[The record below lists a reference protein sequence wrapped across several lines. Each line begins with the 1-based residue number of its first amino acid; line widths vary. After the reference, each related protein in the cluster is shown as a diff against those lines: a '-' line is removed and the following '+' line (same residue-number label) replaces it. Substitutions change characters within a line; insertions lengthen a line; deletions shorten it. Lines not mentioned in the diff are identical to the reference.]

1 MLSLIGLSVTAGFPA
16 GAVSR
21 AEFQSALRDAGMLGF
36 QRGTVLKE
44 EVRGGSFIDAVL
56 IGDAHLLLQRV
67 HDRLNGP
74 FTDFMK
80 DLYAVDAKG
89 RNVFHVAAAAEKNQD
104 LFADIMESL
113 IRVSGFHIEA
123 DKQEDKPIEAANM
136 IVSPLPN
143 LEKSYLIKNILA
155 ANKKEDVYGA
165 VLKEIEKFIKER
177 PAVTV
182 LSYLHSVISVER
194 FNSGNSGESAF
205 LQTFEQS
212 FLEFALSNDLYCDDG
227 CWEGV
232 SIHRPWLMRDAE
244 GFLPIDIAK
253 KNGNLPSFSHLY
265 KHNDRSFWQNVAV
278 PLAAGSA
285 WTIAVAAG
293 AVPGLDSPSQQVIA
307 GFFGGV
313 TVASALTVC
322 HASFAKAPV
331 RLAKIKKA
339 LAGRAGLSN
348 STKAGGGGFN
358 KAPGLS
364 KAK

>member
-16 GAVSR
+16 DAISR
-21 AEFQSALRDAGMLGF
+21 AEFQSALRDMGMLGF

-74 FTDFMK
+74 LTDFMK

-89 RNVFHVAAAAEKNQD
+89 RNVFHAAAAAEKNQD

-123 DKQEDKPIEAANM
+123 YKQEDKPIEAANM
-136 IVSPLPN
+136 IVSPLLN

-182 LSYLHSVISVER
+182 LSYLHSVISIER
-194 FNSGNSGESAF
+194 DSPARIFG
-205 LQTFEQS
+205 QS
-212 FLEFALSNDLYCDDG
+212 FLEFTLSRNLSCRGG

-265 KHNDRSFWQNVAV
+265 KRNDRSFRQNVAV

-285 WTIAVAAG
+285 WTIAVGAG

-322 HASFAKAPV
+322 HESFAKAPV

-348 STKAGGGGFN
+348 STKAGAGGFN